1 MEFQEYFS
9 KMKNI
14 YNAFLKFIDDN
25 EKTNENFNNLTMLL
39 NDQKI
44 NDNQYELKTFLHIL
58 ANVANNYHRVFCLLY
73 KTIQILAIFKDSIK
87 KYYSNFDIFNIFKKN
102 KRILLYLI
110 EEKVLI
116 INKLIFTRLSNIINL
131 I

>member
-1 MEFQEYFS
+1 
-9 KMKNI
+9 MKNI

-58 ANVANNYHRVFCLLY
+58 ANVANNYHRVFGLLY
-73 KTIQILAIFKDSIK
+73 KTIQILTFSIFLRK
-87 KYYSNFDIFNIFKKN
+87 KRGFFFI
-102 KRILLYLI
+102 
-110 EEKVLI
+110 
-116 INKLIFTRLSNIINL
+116 
-131 I
+131 